1 MSSSSD
7 QHHPAHTAGGLYDGR
22 VAGPIF
28 TLPAQAPSTMREPV
42 SLSDSIIV
50 TYQPQ
55 RASSL
60 QGACHVVPAVAESD
74 GPTERKVVV
83 TQTNARHVGPAVAV
97 SDGPTE
103 RKVVVTQT
111 NGRYI
116 LFCFVLLIF

>member
-1 MSSSSD
+1 
-7 QHHPAHTAGGLYDGR
+7 
-22 VAGPIF
+22 
-28 TLPAQAPSTMREPV
+28 MREPV

-50 TYQPQ
+50 TDKPQ

>member
-22 VAGPIF
+22 ATGPII
-28 TLPAQAPSTMREPV
+28 TLPPQAPSIMREPV

-50 TYQPQ
+50 TDQPQ
-55 RASSL
+55 WASSL

-83 TQTNARHVGPAVAV
+83 TQTNGK
-97 SDGPTE
+97 D
-103 RKVVVTQT
+103 
-111 NGRYI
+111 I
-116 LFCFVLLIF
+116 LFCLVLLIF